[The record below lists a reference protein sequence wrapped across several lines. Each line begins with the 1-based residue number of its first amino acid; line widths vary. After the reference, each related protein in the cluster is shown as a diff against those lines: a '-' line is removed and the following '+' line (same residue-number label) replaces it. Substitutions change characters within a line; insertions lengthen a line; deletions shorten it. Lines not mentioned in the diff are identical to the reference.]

1 MQGVYILIKS
11 IFLIL
16 TIFIL
21 NACGG
26 SKSACSVD
34 EQNKYVYDYM
44 KNNYLWYNE
53 MKEVDYTKYSSV
65 YDLFADLR
73 VKQDHW
79 SFIVDKKTFDDYFS
93 GKGYIGFGF
102 KFSKIG
108 TKYYLQLVFDN
119 SPAKEAGLKRG
130 DEIVSVNGKA
140 ISSLDK
146 DDVVKQFGDR
156 KVGIERSFT
165 LKRGNSNYSVTLKKR
180 EISVK
185 SVMQRN
191 IIDLGSKRAGY
202 ILFDKFIDTSFDE
215 LDSAFA
221 YFKDE
226 GVDTLIIDLRYNGG
240 GLVSVAQRFASL
252 IKAEEDSSLL
262 FKLQFNDKNRDKDMS
277 YRFKANSY
285 SLSGIDKI
293 YFLTT
298 SSSCSASEALING
311 LKPYMSVKI
320 IGSKTCGKPVGMVG
334 GEFCG
339 KYIVPIEFSILNSQ
353 GEGGYFNGISPTCQ
367 IQDDLTHNLG
377 DSNEAM
383 LKEAVYYINNGSCS
397 SASGRMYR
405 KVSGA
410 SIDDSKGTN
419 SVINAF

>member
-1 MQGVYILIKS
+1 MIKS
-11 IFLIL
+11 IVLII

-34 EQNKYVYDYM
+34 EQNSYVYNYM
-44 KNNYLWYNE
+44 RENYLWYDE
-53 MKEVDYTKYSSV
+53 MKEVDYTKYGSV
-65 YDLFADLR
+65 YDLFADLK
-73 VKQDHW
+73 VAKDHW
-79 SFIVDKKTFDDYFS
+79 SFIVDKKAYDDYFS

-102 KFSKIG
+102 KFSEIRG
-108 TKYYLQLVFDN
+108 KYYLQLVFDN
-119 SPAKEAGLKRG
+119 SPAKEAGLNRG
-130 DEIVSVNGKA
+130 DEIVSVNGRV
-140 ISSLDK
+140 ISTLSK
-146 DDVVKQFGDR
+146 DDVVNLFGDR
-156 KVGIERSFT
+156 KIGVERKLT
-165 LKRGNSNYSVTLKKR
+165 LKRGDSNYSVTLKKR
-180 EISVK
+180 EISIK
-185 SVMQRN
+185 SVMQKS
-191 IIDLGSKRAGY
+191 IIDVENRKVAY
-202 ILFDKFIDTSFDE
+202 ILFDKFIETSFDE

-226 GVDTLIIDLRYNGG
+226 GIDTLIVDLRYNGG
-240 GLVSVAQRFASL
+240 GLVSVAQYFASL

-277 YRFKANSY
+277 YHFKANRY
-285 SLSGIDKI
+285 SLSGIDKV

-311 LKPYMSVKI
+311 LKPYIDVKI

-339 KYIVPIEFSILNSQ
+339 KYIVPIEFRILNSQ
-353 GEGGYFNGISPTCQ
+353 NVGGYFNGINPTCQ
-367 IQDDLTHNLG
+367 VEDDITHNLG
-377 DSNEAM
+377 DNNEAM
-383 LKEAVYYINNGSCS
+383 LNEAIYYINNGSCS

-405 KVSGA
+405 KVSG
-410 SIDDSKGTN
+410 SSRDESKGAN